1 VTDDEQ
7 RLEGVA
13 MKRSICTVLLM
24 TLLALC
30 GASDAAG
37 ADKPRKST
45 PKRERLEASN
55 ASTRTQ
61 QRTGDAMAEKTGRPT
76 TPAKTEGKAETPD
89 DARAALEEVERRLSV
104 EIERFTAALAE
115 LRAAE
120 QAAVRSGKAKSV
132 ATARKAID
140 RETSAHERKKAP
152 LLEQRDALLRKL
164 GLEPAPA
171 DGAGERPREAKGR
184 TSARAAD

>member
-1 VTDDEQ
+1 
-7 RLEGVA
+7 
-13 MKRSICTVLLM
+13 MKRSIYGVCLITF
-24 TLLALC
+24 LALC

-45 PKRERLEASN
+45 PKREPTGSSN

-76 TPAKTEGKAETPD
+76 APAKTEGKTESPD
-89 DARAALEEVERRLSV
+89 DARAALEEVERRLNAEV
-104 EIERFTAALAE
+104 ERFTAALAE

-120 QAAVRSGKAKSV
+120 QAAVKSGKAHSV

-152 LLEQRDALLRKL
+152 LLEQRDALRRKL
-164 GLEPAPA
+164 GLQAAPA

-184 TSARAAD
+184 SPARTAR